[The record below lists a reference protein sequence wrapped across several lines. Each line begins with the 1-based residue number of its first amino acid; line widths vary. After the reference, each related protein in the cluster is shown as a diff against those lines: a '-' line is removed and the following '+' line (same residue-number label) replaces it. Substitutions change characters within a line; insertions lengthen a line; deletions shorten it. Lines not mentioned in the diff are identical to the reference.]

1 MSNEIRRIL
10 NCHHTCISQDL
21 KQRIN
26 CTKFENAAYPGED
39 IEMGV
44 GQIDC
49 KGKGCAVKLGSIALY
64 QGIFFP
70 ILSIKALKIEK
81 DMYQRDTLKKWNM
94 VEKYFTVQDLSTDDI
109 ENIVKCGR
117 LIEFC

>member
-1 MSNEIRRIL
+1 M
-10 NCHHTCISQDL
+10 

-26 CTKFENAAYPGED
+26 CTKFESASYPGED

-49 KGKGCAVKLGSIALY
+49 KGKGCGVKLGSIALY
-64 QGIFFP
+64 QGIYFP
-70 ILSIKALKIEK
+70 ILSIKAVKIAK
-81 DMYQRDTLKKWNM
+81 DMEQGDALKKWSL
-94 VEKYFTVQDLSTDDI
+94 VGKYFTVQDLSTDDV
-109 ENIVKCGR
+109 ENVVKCGR

>member
-1 MSNEIRRIL
+1 
-10 NCHHTCISQDL
+10 
-21 KQRIN
+21 
-26 CTKFENAAYPGED
+26 
-39 IEMGV
+39 MGV

-49 KGKGCAVKLGSIALY
+49 KGKGCAVKLGSIGLY